1 MSEPRRYAVAGR
13 PVGHS
18 LSPLVFETLFR
29 DVGERGVYLRLAAED
44 VHDLFAA
51 AEAMRLQGLNVTSPF
66 KEAVLALVENTDEAA
81 RKIGAVNCLVREGAK
96 FKGYNTDHM
105 GAVGALETAGFCVR
119 AARAVVL
126 GAGGAARAA
135 AYGLTRAGAERVII
149 VNRTA
154 ERAAKAA
161 AMIGCE
167 SLPLAALNGILHE
180 SGLLV
185 SCVPSGGSVLK
196 LSGNLGHLTV
206 LDADYRNPSLGRLA
220 AAAGCSVVDGRQW
233 LLHQA
238 LPSFKL
244 LTGRDA
250 PAGSVRRIESI
261 LELKP
266 EPRKT
271 HLALIGF
278 MGAGKTTAGRLL
290 AEKLG
295 RNFTDTDYTVERVTG
310 MNIPEIFRVKGES
323 FFRAREREV
332 IGDAVADP
340 SPSVISLGGGAVL
353 DGVNVRRVRGACCV
367 VWLWVS
373 PDTAL
378 ARIPSMTRPLVDS
391 DNSRP
396 GATKLLAG
404 RLPFYAEAC
413 DFVVNTD
420 QAAPAV
426 VAERIVHEMD

>member
-1 MSEPRRYAVAGR
+1 MSEPLCYAVAGR

-18 LSPLVFETLFR
+18 LSPLVFKTLFT
-29 DVGERGVYLRLAAED
+29 DLGESGIYLRLASAD
-44 VHDLFAA
+44 VHDLFAVA
-51 AEAMRLQGLNVTSPF
+51 AAMRLQGLNVTSPF
-66 KEAVLALVENTDEAA
+66 KEAVLSLVENADEAA
-81 RKIGAVNCLVREGAK
+81 RKIGAVNCLVREGAT
-96 FKGYNTDHM
+96 FKGYNTDHI
-105 GAVGALETAGFCVR
+105 GVVGALETAGFCVR

-135 AYGLTRAGAERVII
+135 AYGLTCAGAERVTI
-149 VNRTA
+149 VNRTG

-167 SLPLAALNGILHE
+167 SLPLAAFDGILHE
-180 SGLLV
+180 SDLLV
-185 SCVPSGGSVLK
+185 SCVPSGGSVRS

-206 LDADYRNPSLGRLA
+206 LDADYRNPSLGRVA

-250 PAGSVRRIESI
+250 PAGSVRRIASI
-261 LELKP
+261 LEIKP
-266 EPRKT
+266 EPRKK

-295 RNFTDTDYTVERVTG
+295 RNFTDTDRTVEHVTG
-310 MNIPEIFRVKGES
+310 MNIPEIFGVKGET
-323 FFRAREREV
+323 FFRTREREV

-353 DGVNVRRVRGACCV
+353 DDVNVRRVRGACRV

-373 PDTAL
+373 PETAM
-378 ARIPSMTRPLVDS
+378 ARIPSMTRPLFDP
-391 DNSRP
+391 DYSRP
-396 GATKLLAG
+396 GAAKLLAG
-404 RLPFYAEAC
+404 RLPFYAGAC
-413 DFVVNTD
+413 DFVVNAD
-420 QAAPAV
+420 QVDPEV
-426 VAERIVHEMD
+426 VAERIAHEMD